1 MTRVGFQGIPLS
13 SERCTDCRG
22 KAGNKAAREEGLDF
36 PRTQPRVEAA
46 GGFAQITDSIW
57 SMCVVVGWWW
67 PGERKGHIARPP
79 GSEEE

>member
-1 MTRVGFQGIPLS
+1 MS

-57 SMCVVVGWWW
+57 SMCVVVGWW
-67 PGERKGHIARPP
+67 
-79 GSEEE
+79 